1 MTDDPSARVSSPAAQ
16 PAVYAPGYDSAFTHQ
31 LHVRRTAQQ
40 QGHWFLPYLQPGMSL
55 LDCGCATGSITV
67 GLAAAVAPGQ
77 VFGVDRSVAEIER
90 ARARAATTGMTN
102 LRFAVGDIY
111 QLDFPDNHVD
121 AIFCHNVLEHVGDP
135 VRALREMHRV
145 LKVGGVIGVRD
156 LDMGGILVAA
166 LDERL
171 KRFFAVFEADYAGVG
186 GHPRLGRELR
196 GLVTAAG
203 FAVIEASASYDYFST
218 AEQLQ
223 LVSHIG
229 SSRVK
234 EAEFVERV
242 LARGLTTAEELAAM
256 HEAWLAWPTRP
267 DAFLANSHGEVVGRK
282 GESL

>member
-1 MTDDPSARVSSPAAQ
+1 MTVQPSQPTPPAPAQ
-16 PAVYAPGYDSAFTHQ
+16 PEIYAPGYDSAFTHQ
-31 LHVRRTAQQ
+31 LHARRTA
-40 QGHWFLPYLQPGMSL
+40 HNEARWFLPYLQPGMAL

-77 VFGVDRSVAEIER
+77 VFGVDRSAEEIER
-90 ARARAATTGMTN
+90 ARARAANAGMTN
-102 LRFAVGDIY
+102 LRFDVGNIC

-171 KRFFAVFEADYAGVG
+171 ARFYTVFEADYAGVG
-186 GHPRLGRELR
+186 SHPRLGRELR

-218 AEQLQ
+218 EEQLQ

-242 LARGLTTAEELAAM
+242 LVRGLTTTEELAAM

-267 DAFLANSHGEVVGRK
+267 GAFLANAHGEVVGRK
-282 GESL
+282 A

>member
-1 MTDDPSARVSSPAAQ
+1 MTTDQLSQPTPTPSAQ
-16 PAVYAPGYDSAFTHQ
+16 PEIYAPGYDSAFTHQ
-31 LHVRRTAQQ
+31 LHARRTAQQ
-40 QGHWFLPYLQPGMSL
+40 QGQWFLPYLQPGMTL

-77 VFGVDRSVAEIER
+77 VIGVDRAVAEIER
-90 ARARAATTGMTN
+90 ARVRAAAVGLPN
-102 LRFAVGDIY
+102 LRFDVGDIY
-111 QLDFPDNHVD
+111 QLAFPDNHFD
-121 AIFCHNVLEHVGDP
+121 AVFCHNVLEHLGDP
-135 VRALREMHRV
+135 VRALREMRRV

-171 KRFFAVFEADYAGVG
+171 ERFFAIFEADYAGVG
-186 GHPRLGRELR
+186 SHPRLGRALR

-218 AEQLQ
+218 QEQLQ

-234 EAEFVERV
+234 DAEFVERV
-242 LARGLTTAEELAAM
+242 LARGLTTTAALAAM

-282 GESL
+282 A

>member
-1 MTDDPSARVSSPAAQ
+1 MTDKTSQLVPHAQAQ
-16 PAVYAPGYDSAFTHQ
+16 PEIYAPGYDSAFTHQ
-31 LHVRRTAQQ
+31 LHVRRTAQNEAR
-40 QGHWFLPYLQPGMSL
+40 WFLPYLQPGMSL

-77 VFGVDRSVAEIER
+77 VIGVDRSAAEIER
-90 ARARAATTGMTN
+90 AQARAVAAGVPN
-102 LRFAVGDIY
+102 LRFDVGDIY
-111 QLDFPDNHVD
+111 DLEFPDNHFD
-121 AIFCHNVLEHVGDP
+121 ALFCHNVLEHLGDP
-135 VRALREMHRV
+135 VRALSEMHRV

-171 KRFFAVFEADYAGVG
+171 ARFFAVFEADFAGVG
-186 GHPRLGRELR
+186 SHPHMGRELR

-223 LVSHIG
+223 LVSQIG

-234 EAEFVERV
+234 DAEFVERV
-242 LARGLTTAEELAAM
+242 LARGLTTTEELAAM

-267 DAFLANSHGEVVGRK
+267 DAFLANAHGEVVGRK
-282 GESL
+282 E

>member
-1 MTDDPSARVSSPAAQ
+1 MSVQTTQSNPPAPAQ
-16 PAVYAPGYDSAFTHQ
+16 PEIYAPGYDPAYTQ
-31 LHVRRTAQQ
+31 KLHVRRTAQHHAQ
-40 QGHWFLPYLQPGMSL
+40 WFLPHLQPGMTL

-67 GLAAAVAPGQ
+67 GLAAVVAPGQ
-77 VFGVDRSVAEIER
+77 VIGVDRAAAEIER
-90 ARARAATTGMTN
+90 ARTRAAETGISN
-102 LRFAVGDIY
+102 LRFAIGDIF
-111 QLDFPDNHVD
+111 QLEFPDNHFD
-121 AIFCHNVLEHVGDP
+121 AIFCHNVLEHVSDP
-135 VRALREMHRV
+135 LHALRAMHRV

-156 LDMGGILVAA
+156 LDIGGILVAA

-171 KRFFAVFEADYAGVG
+171 TRFFAVFEADYAGVG

-223 LVSHIG
+223 LVSQIG

-234 EAEFVERV
+234 DAEFVERV
-242 LARGLTTAEELAAM
+242 LARGLTTTAELAAM
-256 HEAWLAWPTRP
+256 REAWLAWPTRP

-282 GESL
+282 E

>member
-1 MTDDPSARVSSPAAQ
+1 MTDETSSLASPPTPAQ
-16 PAVYAPGYDSAFTHQ
+16 PEIYAPGYDSAFTHQ
-31 LHVRRTAQQ
+31 LHARRTVQQ
-40 QGHWFLPYLQPGMSL
+40 QGQWFLPYLQSGMSL

-67 GLAAAVAPGQ
+67 GLAATVAPGQ
-77 VFGVDRSVAEIER
+77 VIGIDRSAAEIER
-90 ARARAATTGMTN
+90 ARARVAKTGVTN
-102 LRFAVGDIY
+102 LRFDVGDIY
-111 QLDFPDNHVD
+111 QLDFPDNHFD
-121 AIFCHNVLEHVGDP
+121 AIFCHNVLEHLGDP
-135 VRALREMHRV
+135 PLALREMHRV

-171 KRFFAVFEADYAGVG
+171 QRFYAVFEADYAGVG
-186 GHPRLGRELR
+186 SHPRLGRELR

-218 AEQLQ
+218 EEQLQ

-242 LARGLTTAEELAAM
+242 LARELTTTAELAAM

-282 GESL
+282 E